1 MPEKKECPIERNLD
15 GAYFRVERDGKR
27 TNRCFSDLT
36 MEEQDSVMAEYNAD
50 QLRRLCHIL
59 SDALRQIGEELN
71 LCREV
76 E

>member
-1 MPEKKECPIERNLD
+1 
-15 GAYFRVERDGKR
+15 
-27 TNRCFSDLT
+27 
-36 MEEQDSVMAEYNAD
+36 MAEYNAD